1 MANLHDTLD
10 PHETL
15 SQSEAHEHHVHV
27 TPFWPMLWVFV
38 VLLVLT
44 ALTVWSSN
52 IHDFWIGNTQIVLGP
67 TEHILMALTIAV
79 VKALLVAAYFMH
91 LRYDNPMNSAIAGAT
106 IFAVILFLGFTL
118 ADMGARNIVDSGG
131 HQKII
136 PGGNAH
142 MNPDGTFNKTM
153 GVVAAARANAKAAE
167 GVHGDAGHGEAT
179 PAAPAAAPG
188 AGTESKPA
196 TTEQKPAGGH

>member
-15 SQSEAHEHHVHV
+15 SQTEAHEHHVHV

-44 ALTVWSSN
+44 ALTVWSSR
-52 IHDFWIGNTQIVLGP
+52 IHDFWIGNTHIVLGP
-67 TEHILMALTIAV
+67 TEHILMALAIAV
-79 VKALLVAAYFMH
+79 VKGLLVAAYFMH

-118 ADMGARNIVDSGG
+118 ADMGARNIVDAGG

-136 PGGNAH
+136 AGGTSH
-142 MNPDGTFNKTM
+142 LKPDGTFDKTM
-153 GVVAAARANAKAAE
+153 GVVAAAQANAKAAA
-167 GVHGDAGHGEAT
+167 GVHGEAAGHEGE
-179 PAAPAAAPG
+179 AAPAPAEG
-188 AGTESKPA
+188 AEHKPA
-196 TTEQKPAGGH
+196 GGEQKPAGGH